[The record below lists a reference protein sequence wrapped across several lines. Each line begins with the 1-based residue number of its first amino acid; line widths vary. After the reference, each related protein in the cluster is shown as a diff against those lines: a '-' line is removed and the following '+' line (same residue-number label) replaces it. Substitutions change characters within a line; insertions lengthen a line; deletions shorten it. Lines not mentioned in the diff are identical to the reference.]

1 MDRVVSLK
9 QAADYTS
16 LSAATLQRLIA
27 NGEGPP
33 VTQLS
38 PRRIGFR
45 ESHLNK
51 WLAGRLRDQ
60 DGEAAA

>member
-16 LSAATLQRLIA
+16 LSIATLQRLIDR
-27 NGEGPP
+27 GEGPS

-45 ESHLNK
+45 ESTLNK
-51 WLAGRLRDQ
+51 WLNARVRQQGD
-60 DGEAAA
+60 EAAA